1 MIVILKKEKTE
12 MKRKLKKSSMFLI
25 ITVLALF
32 LISSILLGCS
42 GQTETENN
50 GTAQTDSSEGQFI
63 DTELVIQGS
72 DTLLE
77 VSQNWAEA
85 FMNANPGVNISV
97 TGGGSGTGIA
107 ALINKTADLANA
119 SRSIKDKEIEAAKD
133 KGLDVQEFTVA
144 WDGISVIINK
154 NNPVAELSIEQISKI
169 FTGEITN
176 WNEAGGND
184 GEIVVTSRDSSSG
197 TYSYFKERVVQMD
210 GEIEENDYT
219 QMALFL
225 ASNSAIRGEVAG
237 NENAIGYI
245 GLGYLDDSVKA
256 VYVIGEEAIEGV
268 APSIENVQDGSYP
281 ISRPL
286 YIYTSDS
293 DLTDLEQAFLDFA
306 IGEEGQA
313 IALKIGFVPLS

>member
-1 MIVILKKEKTE
+1 
-12 MKRKLKKSSMFLI
+12 MKRTSKKLLI
-25 ITVLALF
+25 PLIAAALALL
-32 LISSILLGCS
+32 LITGVLSGCS
-42 GQTETENN
+42 GD
-50 GTAQTDSSEGQFI
+50 TAQENSSESGFK

-85 FMNANPGVNISV
+85 FMNTNPGINISI

-119 SRSIKDKEIEAAKD
+119 SRGIKDKEIEAAEGQ
-133 KGLDVQEFTVA
+133 GLDIQEFTVA
-144 WDGISVIINK
+144 WDGISVVVNK
-154 NNPVAELSIEQISKI
+154 NNPVTELSIEQISKI

-176 WNEAGGND
+176 WSEVNGNNAD
-184 GEIVVTSRDSSSG
+184 IVVTSRDSSSG
-197 TYSYFKERVVQMD
+197 TFGYFKERVVQINKTM
-210 GEIEENDYT
+210 EENDYT

-225 ASNSAIRGEVAG
+225 ASNAAIRNEVAG

-256 VYVIGEEAIEGV
+256 VRVIGEEAAEGV

-286 YIYTSDS
+286 YVYAPDS

-306 IGEEGQA
+306 MGEEGQA
-313 IALKIGFVPLS
+313 IALEIGFVPLS